1 MRHHFRIELRKN
13 PCPTGGTA
21 TQPVLHSAICGGVS
35 TLYYT
40 FSHNLAANAIS
51 GTSKN
56 SVLKN
61 SLTIRNPARLVARG
75 LYYGRSL
82 AQT

>member
-1 MRHHFRIELRKN
+1 MRHQFRIVLRKN
-13 PCPTGGTA
+13 RA
-21 TQPVLHSAICGGVS
+21 RREPVVHSAICGGVS
-35 TLYYT
+35 TLNYT
-40 FSHNLAANAIS
+40 FSHNLAPNAIS

-61 SLTIRNPARLVARG
+61 SLTIRNPVAVARG
-75 LYYGRSL
+75 LYDGRSL